1 MENTHRQNR
10 KNTINEEKH
19 HTIIE
24 NMKIAIEA
32 QRICRPNKH
41 GMDFVALETIREL
54 QKMDH
59 ENEYF
64 IFVSP
69 GEDRCLES
77 SENMHII
84 ELKCPTYPLW
94 EQVALP
100 RAVKR
105 IKPDLLHCTSNTAPL
120 HCPVPLVL
128 TLHDIIYLEKRQS
141 SSQSWY
147 QEMGWHYRRLVVPR
161 ILPKCK
167 KIITVSQFERKRIL
181 EALHLQ
187 DGQLVAVYNGF
198 NSHFHLQPKAP
209 EITRKYIDS
218 DNYLF
223 FLGNTDP
230 KKNTP
235 RVLKAYSEYLKRSE
249 KKLPLLIADLKEDAI
264 DRILEEEKITDI
276 KSSLRFPGYIANTD
290 LAALYSGAFAFLYP
304 SLRESFGIPML
315 EAMACGTPIITGNT
329 SAMPEIAGEGA
340 LLVDPYH
347 PEEITE
353 KILQLEN
360 DNQFYQQQIE
370 YGLERSKLFSW
381 KNSAEALLKIYKGLT
396 Y

>member
-1 MENTHRQNR
+1 MR
-10 KNTINEEKH
+10 
-19 HTIIE
+19 
-24 NMKIAIEA
+24 IAIEA
-32 QRICRPNKH
+32 QRIFRPNKH

-94 EQVALP
+94 EQMALP

-181 EALHLQ
+181 EALHLPSE
-187 DGQLVAVYNGF
+187 QLVAEYNGF

-230 KKNTP
+230 KKNIP

-315 EAMACGTPIITGNT
+315 EAMACGTPIIAGNT
-329 SAMPEIAGEGA
+329 SAMPEIAGEKA
-340 LLVDPYH
+340 LLVDPFIS
-347 PEEITE
+347 EDITE
-353 KILQLEN
+353 GILRLEN
-360 DNQFYQQQIE
+360 DDKFYHQQVE
-370 YGLERSKLFSW
+370 YGVIRSKLFSW
-381 KNSAEALLKIYKGLT
+381 NNTAKSLLEIYREIIK
-396 Y
+396 

>member
-1 MENTHRQNR
+1 
-10 KNTINEEKH
+10 
-19 HTIIE
+19 
-24 NMKIAIEA
+24 
-32 QRICRPNKH
+32 
-41 GMDFVALETIREL
+41 
-54 QKMDH
+54 
-59 ENEYF
+59 
-64 IFVSP
+64 
-69 GEDRCLES
+69 
-77 SENMHII
+77 
-84 ELKCPTYPLW
+84 
-94 EQVALP
+94 
-100 RAVKR
+100 
-105 IKPDLLHCTSNTAPL
+105 
-120 HCPVPLVL
+120 
-128 TLHDIIYLEKRQS
+128 
-141 SSQSWY
+141 
-147 QEMGWHYRRLVVPR
+147 MGWHYRRLVVPR

-181 EALHLQ
+181 EALHLPSE
-187 DGQLVAVYNGF
+187 QLVAVYNGF

-329 SAMPEIAGEGA
+329 SAMPEIAGKGA

-353 KILQLEN
+353 KILQLEMIISFTN
-360 DNQFYQQQIE
+360 N
-370 YGLERSKLFSW
+370 R
-381 KNSAEALLKIYKGLT
+381 
-396 Y
+396 

>member
-1 MENTHRQNR
+1 
-10 KNTINEEKH
+10 
-19 HTIIE
+19 
-24 NMKIAIEA
+24 MKIAIEA
-32 QRICRPNKH
+32 QRIFRPNKH

-77 SENMHII
+77 SDNVHII

-120 HCPVPLVL
+120 RCPVPLVL

-141 SSQSWY
+141 SSLSWY

-167 KIITVSQFERKRIL
+167 KIITVSQFERRRIL
-181 EALHLQ
+181 DALHLPEE
-187 DGQLVAVYNGF
+187 QLVAVYNGF
-198 NSHFHLQPKAP
+198 NSHFHVQPKAP
-209 EITRKYIDS
+209 EITRKYIDA
-218 DNYLF
+218 DDYLF

-235 RVLKAYSEYLKRSE
+235 RVLKAYSDYLKKST

-264 DRILEEEKITDI
+264 DRILEEGKLTEI
-276 KSSLRFPGYIANTD
+276 KSHLRFPGYIANAD
-290 LAALYSGAFAFLYP
+290 LAALYGGAFAFLYP

-315 EAMACGTPIITGNT
+315 EAMACGTPIIAGNT

-340 LLVDPYH
+340 LLADPFDT
-347 PEEITE
+347 EDITE
-353 KILQLEN
+353 KILLLEN
-360 DNQFYQQQIE
+360 DEKFYQQQVE
-370 YGLERSKLFSW
+370 YGIKRSELFSW
-381 KNSAEALLKIYKGLT
+381 RHSAESLLKIYKELDGK
-396 Y
+396 

>member
-1 MENTHRQNR
+1 
-10 KNTINEEKH
+10 
-19 HTIIE
+19 
-24 NMKIAIEA
+24 MKIAIEA
-32 QRICRPNKH
+32 QRIFRPDKH

-54 QKMDH
+54 QKRNDG
-59 ENEYF
+59 NEYY
-64 IFVSP
+64 IIVAP
-69 GEDRCLES
+69 GKDHCLEES
-77 SENMHII
+77 ANLSIVEVA
-84 ELKCPTYPLW
+84 CPTYPLW
-94 EQVALP
+94 EQIALP
-100 RAVKR
+100 LAVKR
-105 IKPDLLHCTSNTAPL
+105 LGADLLHCTSNTAPL
-120 HCPVPLVL
+120 CCPVPLVL

-181 EALHLQ
+181 EALHLPSE
-187 DGQLVAVYNGF
+187 QLVAVYNGF

-276 KSSLRFPGYIANTD
+276 KSSLRFPGYIANTC
-290 LAALYSGAFAFLYP
+290 GVIQWRIRF
-304 SLRESFGIPML
+304 SLSITPREFRDSHAGSDGMR
-315 EAMACGTPIITGNT
+315 NT
-329 SAMPEIAGEGA
+329 
-340 LLVDPYH
+340 YH
-347 PEEITE
+347 HR
-353 KILQLEN
+353 KHVSHA
-360 DNQFYQQQIE
+360 
-370 YGLERSKLFSW
+370 R
-381 KNSAEALLKIYKGLT
+381 NSR
-396 Y
+396 

>member
-1 MENTHRQNR
+1 
-10 KNTINEEKH
+10 
-19 HTIIE
+19 
-24 NMKIAIEA
+24 
-32 QRICRPNKH
+32 
-41 GMDFVALETIREL
+41 
-54 QKMDH
+54 
-59 ENEYF
+59 
-64 IFVSP
+64 
-69 GEDRCLES
+69 
-77 SENMHII
+77 MHII
-84 ELKCPTYPLW
+84 KLKCPTYPLW
-94 EQVALP
+94 EQMALP

-181 EALHLQ
+181 EALHLPSE
-187 DGQLVAVYNGF
+187 QLVAVYNGF

-360 DNQFYQQQIE
+360 DNQFYQQQVE

-381 KNSAEALLKIYKGLT
+381 KNNAEALLKIYKGLT
-396 Y
+396 R